1 MVAFGGTPVG
11 GEEVGWQRRD
21 RRSCESCLR
30 ARQSVVLAFA
40 DALLEWGCCLSVAWD
55 MARRTRLWLATL
67 AAPACENLAVKRSDW
82 ANLFVARTHTNTET
96 VRF

>member
-1 MVAFGGTPVG
+1 MFVRIVPA
-11 GEEVGWQRRD
+11 GEAI
-21 RRSCESCLR
+21 L
-30 ARQSVVLAFA
+30 VLAFA

-67 AAPACENLAVKRSDW
+67 AAPACENLAVKRSDC